1 MFSAIRRVAGWKR
14 GTWTLAVLFLGMPV
28 IDAGL
33 AHGETRAVRR
43 VARGA
48 SPLREAASRP
58 EAAALSQAGLAGIE
72 AANDAEGRRIRGA
85 YGGSWTSGMSFVAG
99 MLFDPVTASSLRG
112 SSANSS
118 EAMAG
123 PFRYLPSRA
132 EQAQLSVLQLALS
145 ISQGGA
151 PTFAGSLYGVANGSG
166 FTRP

>member
-1 MFSAIRRVAGWKR
+1 MLSAIRRVAGWKR

-43 VARGA
+43 VVRGA

-58 EAAALSQAGLAGIE
+58 ESAALSQAGLAGIE

-132 EQAQLSVLQLALS
+132 EQAQLSVLQMALS